1 MNKSHDK
8 DKPNE
13 FILFPNNNYKEGGSL
28 PKWIGK
34 IILED
39 GTVLRMAAWESF
51 MSDGRVYLGGKV
63 NPFMTKEEV
72 EKANKEKEQASDE
85 LDLDLPF

>member
-1 MNKSHDK
+1 MIMKKTHEK

-34 IILED
+34 VMLED
-39 GTVLRMAAWESF
+39 GTVLRMAAWENKLA
-51 MSDGRVYLGGKV
+51 DGRMYLGGKV
-63 NPFMTKEEV
+63 NKFMTKEEV
-72 EKANKEKEQASDE
+72 EQQQAQSKQEEPDI
-85 LDLDLPF
+85 DLPF